1 MGKLIDF
8 LRRKRKD
15 KMEQLDSIDEN
26 QCNLIGD
33 IEKRMERMEEVIEE
47 YGGRSALEKL
57 QIYRIV
63 FKRLEGLSG
72 KVLKVDKVS
81 ELEEYITY
89 MLNDDNCK
97 LLESD
102 DDYEDI
108 DSVLQ
113 AEFHSDFELLDIEE
127 LGENSLATYV
137 FFKEELG
144 DRILKALEEG
154 RLFISID

>member
-15 KMEQLDSIDEN
+15 KKEQLDSIDE
-26 QCNLIGD
+26 
-33 IEKRMERMEEVIEE
+33 RMERMEEVIEE

-89 MLNDDNCK
+89 MLNDDSCK

-127 LGENSLATYV
+127 LDENSLATYV

>member
-15 KMEQLDSIDEN
+15 KMEQLDSIDE
-26 QCNLIGD
+26 
-33 IEKRMERMEEVIEE
+33 RMERIEEVIEE

-63 FKRLEGLSG
+63 FKSLEGLSG

-102 DDYEDI
+102 DDYEDL

-127 LGENSLATYV
+127 FDESSLATYV

>member
-15 KMEQLDSIDEN
+15 KMEQLDSIDE
-26 QCNLIGD
+26 
-33 IEKRMERMEEVIEE
+33 RMERMEEVIEE

>member
-15 KMEQLDSIDEN
+15 KKEQLDSIDE
-26 QCNLIGD
+26 
-33 IEKRMERMEEVIEE
+33 RMERMEEVIEE

-57 QIYRIV
+57 EIYRIV

>member
-15 KMEQLDSIDEN
+15 KKEQLDSIDE
-26 QCNLIGD
+26 
-33 IEKRMERMEEVIEE
+33 RMERMEEVIEE
-47 YGGRSALEKL
+47 YGGRYALEKL

-63 FKRLEGLSG
+63 FKSLEGLSG

-127 LGENSLATYV
+127 LDENSLATYV

>member
-15 KMEQLDSIDEN
+15 KKEQLDSIDE
-26 QCNLIGD
+26 
-33 IEKRMERMEEVIEE
+33 RMERMEEVIEE

-89 MLNDDNCK
+89 MLNDDSCK

>member
-15 KMEQLDSIDEN
+15 KMEQLYSIDE
-26 QCNLIGD
+26 
-33 IEKRMERMEEVIEE
+33 RMERMEEVIEE

-127 LGENSLATYV
+127 FDESSLATYV

>member
-15 KMEQLDSIDEN
+15 KMEQLDSIDE
-26 QCNLIGD
+26 
-33 IEKRMERMEEVIEE
+33 RMERMEEVIEE
-47 YGGRSALEKL
+47 YGGRYALEKL

-127 LGENSLATYV
+127 LDENSLATYV

>member
-15 KMEQLDSIDEN
+15 KKEQLDSIDE
-26 QCNLIGD
+26 
-33 IEKRMERMEEVIEE
+33 RMERMEEVIEE

-127 LGENSLATYV
+127 FDESSLATYV